1 MPIAARAAA
10 PSATRKDLQLG
21 RRLVHCANGCA
32 IATAYALIFTHQQI
46 VHTSASI
53 ACLVYI
59 LDRVRI
65 HYPELLERAPW
76 VNRLLFRAEEQFKE
90 SAMTPYAIAILL
102 TLLTFP
108 KTLALIAI
116 YTLAIADPLSALVGI
131 TWGRRHIVQGK
142 SVEGS
147 LAFFV
152 ATAAHHRRRAADR
165 RPSSPPGRS
174 PARDHDRPR
183 RRDLRDA
190 AAPPRRQSH
199 DPALRR
205 LRGLAA
211 CARWSASSRLS
222 SMHVVY
228 ILRCGDGTLYTGAA
242 KDLARRLEQHA
253 AGTGVALHAGA
264 TAGDAALVAP
274 RAHLGRR
281 APDRALDQDP
291 ARRER
296 EGRARSAGRVS
307 GGRRGRDVR
316 A

>member
-1 MPIAARAAA
+1 MTPEPDPLASVTTATQSASDAPTPSAPAPSHA

-46 VHTSASI
+46 VHTFGSI

-65 HYPELLERAPW
+65 FYPELLERAPW
-76 VNRLLFRAEEQFKE
+76 INRLLFRAEEQFKE

-108 KTLALIAI
+108 KTIALIAI

-152 ATAAHHRRRAADR
+152 ATAVITAVVFRTTTVVAAG
-165 RPSSPPGRS
+165 P
-174 PARDHDRPR
+174 
-183 RRDLRDA
+183 
-190 AAPPRRQSH
+190 
-199 DPALRR
+199 
-205 LRGLAA
+205 LAA
-211 CARWSASSRLS
+211 VALVIGVA
-222 SMHVVY
+222 
-228 ILRCGDGTLYTGAA
+228 GAA
-242 KDLARRLEQHA
+242 FEMLPLRLDDNLTIPLFVGFAGWATCALAGIL
-253 AGTGVALHAGA
+253 
-264 TAGDAALVAP
+264 P
-274 RAHLGRR
+274 
-281 APDRALDQDP
+281 P
-291 ARRER
+291 
-296 EGRARSAGRVS
+296 
-307 GGRRGRDVR
+307 
-316 A
+316 